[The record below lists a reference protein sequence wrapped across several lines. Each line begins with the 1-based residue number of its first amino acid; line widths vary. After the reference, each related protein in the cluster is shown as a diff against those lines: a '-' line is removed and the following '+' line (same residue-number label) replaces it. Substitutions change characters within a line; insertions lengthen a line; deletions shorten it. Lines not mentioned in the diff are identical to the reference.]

1 MTLEQLQAQLVAE
14 GVEPSVVV
22 LPSQADKDQ
31 PSLLGVRAGHSN
43 RRNPKFGDGAK
54 LKAGRI

>member
-1 MTLEQLQAQLVAE
+1 MSLEQLTAQLAAE
-14 GVEPSVVV
+14 GVTASVTV

-54 LKAGRI
+54 LQVGKV